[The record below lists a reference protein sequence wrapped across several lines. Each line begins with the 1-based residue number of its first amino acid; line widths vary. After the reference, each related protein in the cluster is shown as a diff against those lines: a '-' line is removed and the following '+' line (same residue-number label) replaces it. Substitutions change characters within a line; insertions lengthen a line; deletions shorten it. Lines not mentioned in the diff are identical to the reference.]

1 MKARRLAVS
10 KWHFS
15 RERKKQHLEDTER
28 MNKQLK
34 QENEMLKQ
42 RNAEL
47 MKRISFL
54 ESELSKVNSWK
65 KGKNFRA
72 LEVKLF
78 FAQDTILKCSAPGSK
93 SFSNHKILQKLEIN
107 NFL

>member
-65 KGKNFRA
+65 KGKNFQA
-72 LEVKLF
+72 LEVKHFSLKTLSLSLVPL
-78 FAQDTILKCSAPGSK
+78 AQNVFRTIKFCRSSK
-93 SFSNHKILQKLEIN
+93 
-107 NFL
+107 

>member
-1 MKARRLAVS
+1 M
-10 KWHFS
+10 
-15 RERKKQHLEDTER
+15 EDTEK

-54 ESELSKVNSWK
+54 ETELSKVNSWK
-65 KGKNFRA
+65 KGKIPSKILAFYGI
-72 LEVKLF
+72 LTKP
-78 FAQDTILKCSAPGSK
+78 DSTINEK
-93 SFSNHKILQKLEIN
+93 SF
-107 NFL
+107 